1 MGFVVLP
8 ALPADISA
16 VYSVYFSAFRDN
28 AITRALFPSATAE
41 EMIDPESEFRKAH
54 TAHVREYWQ
63 NNLTQHTLKCVD
75 SEGKIVG
82 MALWD
87 IYITASDWK
96 KGEIGWLQGKERERA
111 EALIGPL
118 WGAREKLWSNERYL
132 YCHVIAVHPDA
143 QRKGI
148 GELLVEHGKKIALQ
162 ANLPI
167 YVESSKAAIRLY
179 EKSGFQWLKERPVH
193 KSGDLYP
200 GQANGDQE
208 DHEVP
213 LLVWVPGGEKT
224 ILPGAVQLA

>member
-1 MGFVVLP
+1 
-8 ALPADISA
+8 
-16 VYSVYFSAFRDN
+16 
-28 AITRALFPSATAE
+28 
-41 EMIDPESEFRKAH
+41 
-54 TAHVREYWQ
+54 
-63 NNLTQHTLKCVD
+63 
-75 SEGKIVG
+75 
-82 MALWD
+82 MALYD
-87 IYITASDWK
+87 VYITPSDWK

-143 QRKGI
+143 QRNGI
-148 GELLVEHGKKIALQ
+148 GELLVEYGKKIALQ

-179 EKSGFQWLKERPVH
+179 EKSGFQRLKERPVH
-193 KSGDLYP
+193 KSSDLYP
-200 GQANGDQE
+200 GQAGGDQE

-224 ILPGAVQLA
+224 LLPDAVQLA